1 MVLNT
6 ILGSIQRFVQPS
18 GKEHRVAVYKAK
30 GSSQSPN
37 LLTFSGSAFPV
48 SPVMVTKSHLFR
60 CPAVSDGFLDP
71 QGYSSK
77 GTMSPLK

>member
-18 GKEHRVAVYKAK
+18 GKEHRVAVYEAK

-48 SPVMVTKSHLFR
+48 SPVMVTKSHFFR

-71 QGYSSK
+71 KATPPRG
-77 GTMSPLK
+77 P